1 MIAALTVLGWV
12 AVGLVAG
19 ALLSRRFY
27 QNGVI
32 AAGRGSRAPVCNSC
46 PFVNDEQRAEI
57 RNGRPGEA
65 PPLCLLP
72 LPLLPVD
79 PAAATPMPAAR
90 ASARPA
96 V

>member
-1 MIAALTVLGWV
+1 MIAALTVLGWI

-27 QNGVI
+27 QSGVI
-32 AAGRGSRAPVCNSC
+32 AAGRGARAPLCDSC

-72 LPLLPVD
+72 LPVVLPD
-79 PAAATPMPAAR
+79 PAAATPMPAVRVIAK
-90 ASARPA
+90 PTG
-96 V
+96 